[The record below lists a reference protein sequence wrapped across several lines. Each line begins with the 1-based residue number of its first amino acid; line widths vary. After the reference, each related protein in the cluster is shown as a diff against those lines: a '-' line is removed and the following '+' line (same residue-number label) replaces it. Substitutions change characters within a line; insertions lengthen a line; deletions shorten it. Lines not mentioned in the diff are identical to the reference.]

1 MIKPVLL
8 VWIICGLLQLNSIA
22 PSVAQVTP
30 KQNWLQKSY
39 DRVIVIDD
47 DKVAQSDGSYLID
60 LPIQEKADSNYVFFV
75 SAKIPIELF
84 TKQESFYP
92 KIKEFVLIMP
102 DWKIDQKV
110 AKDDKKGA
118 VTLKPATANWYYL
131 IRRNGNSI
139 QTDSLYI
146 AADNKQPQLAYAAVK
161 APEGM
166 LKFYRSEYYGSVC
179 CPRDAMRDL
188 LKEDV
193 PFIRDFE
200 NKNNVTIIGNY
211 EQPLGKEG
219 EHAVYYTLPNLT
231 TKQRLAFILDKR
243 WQWILNKETKDIYFK
258 PQIFTPRLV
267 PFVKTGFTAMT
278 VVPHEK

>member
-1 MIKPVLL
+1 MIKSVLL
-8 VWIICGLLQLNSIA
+8 VWVICVLLQLSSIA
-22 PSVAQVTP
+22 SSEAQVTP
-30 KQNWLQKSY
+30 KQKWLQERY
-39 DRVIVIDD
+39 DQVVMISDD
-47 DKVAQSDGSYLID
+47 RVAQSEGDYLID
-60 LPIQEKADSNYVFFV
+60 LPIREKADSNYVFFV
-75 SAKIPIELF
+75 SAKIPVEMF

-92 KIKEFVLIMP
+92 AIKEFILIIP

-131 IRRNGNSI
+131 IRRNGSSI

-179 CPRDAMRDL
+179 CPRDPMRDL

-200 NKNNVTIIGNY
+200 NKNNVTIIGTY
-211 EQPLGKEG
+211 RQPLGKEG

-243 WQWILNKETKDIYFK
+243 WQWILNAKLKDLNFK

-267 PFVKTGFTAMT
+267 PFIKTGFTAMT
-278 VVPHEK
+278 IIPYEK